1 MCRAV
6 LRLTADAPD
15 CFMSHFLAFQHLE
28 SLAVDSVHHLT
39 SVGTRTYISRC
50 ILIVADGHTSHTP
63 TAWVAA
69 HASTGSCIALS
80 LPTDAILHHLLCP
93 PYLNCH
99 QALLTRTSR
108 TRRFSAWSVRHQPL
122 AAAYAACTRRSW
134 LSSLIQ
140 SLSCPRLVKPFIGSM
155 KCSVA

>member
-1 MCRAV
+1 MHPSVSCLTF
-6 LRLTADAPD
+6 LR
-15 CFMSHFLAFQHLE
+15 SNNSSHLE
-28 SLAVDSVHHLT
+28 SLAVNSVHHLT

-50 ILIVADGHTSHTP
+50 ILIVADGHTSHTS

-80 LPTDAILHHLLCP
+80 LPTDAILDHLLCP

-108 TRRFSAWSVRHQPL
+108 SRRFSAWSVRHQQL
-122 AAAYAACTRRSW
+122 AAACTRRSW
-134 LSSLIQ
+134 LSSMIR
-140 SLSCPRLVKPFIGSM
+140 SLSCPRLVKLSTGSM
-155 KCSVA
+155 KCCVA